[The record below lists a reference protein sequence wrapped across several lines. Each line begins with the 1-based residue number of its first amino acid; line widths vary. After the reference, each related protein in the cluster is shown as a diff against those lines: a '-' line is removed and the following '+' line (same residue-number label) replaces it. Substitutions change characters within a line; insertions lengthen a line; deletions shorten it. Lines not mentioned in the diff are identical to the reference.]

1 MAIGRAYRIKK
12 SELKGYGYTKPPS
25 KKRASGGLRP
35 NASVTHIAAIN
46 GRGSYARSNSARSAR
61 SRMAGLSANARRT
74 AARSSLTAAQKS
86 AFAKNMRALKQNSS
100 ARKRIGSSSLRKNG
114 SAGYRVS
121 KLRANRSRNI
131 PAHYKSSTKAAIR
144 KARAKRLREF
154 KKLHGVSVT
163 EHKKRGYRGLP
174 KSPAAL
180 KRASTKSRRKS
191 STTTKARKNTM
202 ARKVRR
208 TRRKAGSARK
218 RLKRNKGT
226 RAGALKGWRKR
237 RAKARKTVTRKPK
250 KRRKA
255 KAKAKST
262 VKRKRRKVARKPTL
276 KANRRRRMR
285 RNKGT
290 RKGALRGWRVR
301 KAKYKASAYRKKAPK
316 RRRKR
321 AKAKK
326 TTVKR
331 KRRKSARRPKLKANR
346 RRRSHRRNRRSSAL
360 KSNRRRRSRRS
371 YRSNKRRALSPNRRR
386 RSSSKKRRSGRR
398 LRRNGRKMFRK
409 NGVTDTLKFI
419 AVTGGLALG
428 GLLTH
433 KLATNLLTK
442 FVFNKF
448 LGAPAVVVTAPSGQA
463 LVAAPATAGLGAL
476 NIDPSYQKLGASAI
490 VATLGILATAKFVKN
505 PTTRNTIMTG
515 FALSFT
521 HTIFQT
527 VASKFFP
534 QYADML
540 SGADDGTAAR
550 LSAMYGLGASIMPR
564 YSPINGMGEYFQG
577 TNGLGEYFQ
586 GTAGLGEYFQGAS
599 GLGALPAYE
608 AAAGMGSYSGNPDL
622 YEAAAGMGASMAMNT
637 SHVDPHGD
645 LDNELNI
652 AEAAAG
658 VGSVPSYEAAAGF
671 GNVSTVPSSSTWI
684 PGSSNG
690 QIWAGTRAISNPQSA
705 TEMVPA
711 GILQTDGGQ
720 GVFG

>member
-1 MAIGRAYRIKK
+1 
-12 SELKGYGYTKPPS
+12 
-25 KKRASGGLRP
+25 
-35 NASVTHIAAIN
+35 
-46 GRGSYARSNSARSAR
+46 
-61 SRMAGLSANARRT
+61 
-74 AARSSLTAAQKS
+74 
-86 AFAKNMRALKQNSS
+86 
-100 ARKRIGSSSLRKNG
+100 
-114 SAGYRVS
+114 
-121 KLRANRSRNI
+121 
-131 PAHYKSSTKAAIR
+131 
-144 KARAKRLREF
+144 
-154 KKLHGVSVT
+154 
-163 EHKKRGYRGLP
+163 
-174 KSPAAL
+174 
-180 KRASTKSRRKS
+180 
-191 STTTKARKNTM
+191 M

-237 RAKARKTVTRKPK
+237 RAKARKSVTAKPK

-262 VKRKRRKVARKPTL
+262 VKRKRRKTARKPTL

-290 RKGALRGWRVR
+290 RKGALKGWRKR
-301 KAKYKASAYRKKAPK
+301 KAKYKATSYRKKAPK
-316 RRRKR
+316 RRKR
-321 AKAKK
+321 AKAKS
-326 TTVKR
+326 TVKR
-331 KRRKSARRPKLKANR
+331 KRRKSARKPKLKANR
-346 RRRSHRRNRRSSAL
+346 RRRARRSSAL
-360 KSNRRRRSRRS
+360 KSNRRRRSSRRRS

-386 RSSSKKRRSGRR
+386 RSSSRKRRSGRR

-419 AVTGGLALG
+419 AVTGGLALS
-428 GLLTH
+428 GLLAH

-448 LGAPAVVVTAPSGQA
+448 LGAPATVVATPSGQA
-463 LVAAPATAGLGAL
+463 LVTAPATAGLGAL
-476 NIDPSYQKLGASAI
+476 NVDPSYQKLGASAL

-505 PTTRNTIMTG
+505 PTSRNTIMTG

-521 HTIFQT
+521 HTVFQT
-527 VASKFFP
+527 IAAKFFP

-550 LSAMYGLGASIMPR
+550 LSAMYGLGSSIMPR
-564 YSPINGMGEYFQG
+564 YSPISGGMGEYFQG

-586 GTAGLGEYFQGAS
+586 GQAGLGEYFQGTN

-622 YEAAAGMGASMAMNT
+622 YEAAAGMGSSLAANT

-645 LDNELNI
+645 LDQELNI

-658 VGSVPSYEAAAGF
+658 IGSLPSYEASAGF

-690 QIWAGTRAISNPQSA
+690 QIWAGTRSISNPQSA